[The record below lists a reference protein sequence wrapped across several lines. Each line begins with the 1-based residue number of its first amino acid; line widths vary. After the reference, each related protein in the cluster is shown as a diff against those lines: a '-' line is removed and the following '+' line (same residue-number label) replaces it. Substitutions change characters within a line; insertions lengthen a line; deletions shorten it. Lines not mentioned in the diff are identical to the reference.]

1 MLKKITGTALI
12 AVIALAGFTGQAHA
26 DAAKPGQS
34 MTHMKTE
41 KGISSTLE
49 AAGVILYVQGGATAA
64 VMGDSISSP
73 EGQVVFH
80 IPVTGS
86 KTGVQHVGSNIVLFN
101 TANNAQVVIKNPVI
115 DLKNG
120 VVRAIVPQASA
131 QAITVF
137 TITNAKEL
145 KAKIANDKKAKLRT
159 TAYDG
164 AKLALAPGLA
174 ASITSLLALPEGS
187 LPDGL
192 AFASANVS
200 LYSPIKK

>member
-1 MLKKITGTALI
+1 
-12 AVIALAGFTGQAHA
+12 
-26 DAAKPGQS
+26 
-34 MTHMKTE
+34 
-41 KGISSTLE
+41 
-49 AAGVILYVQGGATAA
+49 
-64 VMGDSISSP
+64 MGDSISSP

-131 QAITVF
+131 QTITVF
-137 TITNAKEL
+137 TITNATEL
-145 KAKIANDKKAKLRT
+145 KAKVTNDKKAKLRT